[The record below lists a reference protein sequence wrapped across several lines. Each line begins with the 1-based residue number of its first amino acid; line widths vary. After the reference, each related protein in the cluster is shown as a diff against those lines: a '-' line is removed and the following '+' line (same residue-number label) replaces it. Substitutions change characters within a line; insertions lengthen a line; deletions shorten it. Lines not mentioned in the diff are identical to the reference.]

1 MSGKARLS
9 MNLFKSSGDVTQR
22 SFLFLNERKVPHAIP
37 GDTSRLP
44 EINTDLHLR
53 TGSYLDFPEAL
64 KDFCSSKDIPTAGL
78 HVAFLGPDGSGKSSV
93 IKRIMPDLAQ
103 AFSDTACIHLLP
115 GIGRKKGDN
124 RPVTDPH
131 GQAPRGLPAS
141 VAKIVYLWCD
151 YFLGWCLTVWPK
163 TVRSTLVVFD
173 RYYHDIL
180 VDPRRYR
187 YRGPIWLARWVGKLI
202 PKPELWILLDAPA
215 EVLQERKQEVSFEE
229 TARQRENYLKLIRGM
244 KNGVVVDASRDLND
258 VVTDVNLAILN
269 FMAKRTEKRLGL

>member
-1 MSGKARLS
+1 MKL
-9 MNLFKSSGDVTQR
+9 LKSSGDVTQR
-22 SFLFLNERKVPHAIP
+22 SFLFLNERKVPRAIP

-53 TGSYLDFPEAL
+53 TESYLDFPGAL
-64 KDFCSSKDIPTAGL
+64 KDFCSSKDIPIAGL

-103 AFSDTACIHLLP
+103 AFSDTACFHLRP

-131 GQAPRGLPAS
+131 GQAARGLPVS
-141 VAKIVYLWCD
+141 VAKIIYLWFD
-151 YFLGWCLTVWPK
+151 YFVGWWLRVWPK
-163 TVRSTLVVFD
+163 TARSTLVVFD

-187 YRGPIWLARWVGKLI
+187 YGGPMWLARWVGKLI
-202 PKPELWILLDAPA
+202 PQPGLWILLDAPA
-215 EVLQERKQEVSFEE
+215 KVLQERKQEVSFEE
-229 TARQRENYLKLIRGM
+229 TARQRESYLKLVGAM

-258 VVTDVNLAILN
+258 VVADVILTILN